1 MKRPAFQFYTKD
13 WKANLKLRRCSDA
26 AKGAWVEIMCVLHD
40 SEEYGVA
47 RFPLKE
53 LVAAAGVQMK
63 SARELVDKGVL
74 KGGDRDVSGYIYRTR
89 HAGKVSEPVTLLEP
103 SEGPMWYCSRF
114 VRDEWIRGRRGEA
127 TRFTPDDQ
135 PPKGAPKSTPIDP
148 PKHPF
153 GERQGDG
160 SAVAVASAV
169 DSLHQH
175 RMLVEGAALP
185 SPHTP
190 AKTPGTANPRAR
202 GPWHRDP
209 NAAQRKLTELGL
221 GTWSTGK
228 SHDECIERI
237 ELELKQRST
246 RSAA

>member
-53 LVAAAGVQMK
+53 LVNAAGVQAK

-74 KGGDRDVSGYIYRTR
+74 KGGDRDVAGYVYRPR
-89 HAGKVSEPVTLLEP
+89 HAGKVGEAVTLLEP
-103 SEGPMWYCSRF
+103 SEGPLWYCSRF
-114 VRDEWIRGRRGEA
+114 VRDEWIRARRGES

-135 PPKGAPKSTPIDP
+135 PPKGAPNTTPKPSPKP
-148 PKHPF
+148 PL

-160 SAVAVASAV
+160 SAVASASAV
-169 DSLHQH
+169 NSLEEH
-175 RMLVEGAALP
+175 RVLVEGAALQP
-185 SPHTP
+185 VHNPARSP
-190 AKTPGTANPRAR
+190 GRSNPRAHGAWR
-202 GPWHRDP
+202 RDP

-221 GTWSTGK
+221 MAWSKGK
-228 SHDECIERI
+228 SHQECIERI
-237 ELELKQRST
+237 ELELKQRDS
-246 RSAA
+246 RNAA